1 MAGLLVAEY
10 TYGSLI
16 WKALVADVFMTCLIF
31 GASIWQTNS
40 SAYDAITDSV
50 VIQKILDLIRAPPSS
65 QPPPL
70 KSATAIQS

>member
-40 SAYDAITDSV
+40 SAYDAITDPV
-50 VIQKILDLIRAPPSS
+50 VIQKVLDHIRS
-65 QPPPL
+65 QLRSLPPPL
-70 KSATAIQS
+70 KPGTAIQS